1 MNDVND
7 DVDRSE
13 SDRFG
18 SDRSG
23 AERFGSDQSEDGF
36 DLFEGDSED
45 TGGRKKRKP
54 RRKVVLLAILLVVLI
69 GGGWGAYYG
78 AGVYLGIGGYGNYGG
93 DGESDVLVQVDNG
106 ATTRDIAEKL
116 QSMDVVKTVRAFLNS
131 SAGNAEV
138 ANVQPGYY
146 VMKTHMSGDAAVTR
160 LVAPTSR
167 VGNVQIKAGE
177 QLDDTK
183 NPDNSTKPGILSEI
197 AAASCVTLNGAKT
210 CVSADDMHKAAETAD
225 PAKLGLADWAV
236 PTVAKADPK
245 HRLEGLIVS
254 GVYDIRPGA
263 DAVTTLRSMLSQSA
277 AKLSTLPQ
285 TSQDTGLSP
294 YQVLTVASLIERE
307 AITSDFTKVSRVIYN
322 RLAQGIPMGDDSTI
336 NYVLDQPLLATS
348 TADRQK
354 PGAYNTYLNIGLTP
368 TPISSPSQDALTAAQ
383 KPVDGPWLFFVKCD
397 KAGNSCF
404 AVTQAEQDAN
414 AAKAQAA
421 GVF

>member
-7 DVDRSE
+7 DVDRH
-13 SDRFG
+13 
-18 SDRSG
+18 G
-23 AERFGSDQSEDGF
+23 AERYDRQVDGHDGDEL
-36 DLFEGDSED
+36 DLFESDEEAPAG
-45 TGGRKKRKP
+45 KRKP
-54 RRKVVLLAILLVVLI
+54 RRRTILLAVALVVLI
-69 GGGWGAYYG
+69 AGGWGAYYG
-78 AGVYLGIGGYGNYGG
+78 AGVLLGVGGYGNYGG
-93 DGESDVLVQVDNG
+93 DGDSDVLVQIDNG

-116 QSMDVVKTVRAFLNS
+116 QADDVVRTVRAFLNA
-131 SAGNAEV
+131 SAGNTEV

-160 LVAPTSR
+160 LVAPASR

-197 AAASCVTLNGAKT
+197 AAASCVTLNGDKK
-210 CVSADDMHKAAETAD
+210 CVSADDLHKAAETAD
-225 PAKLGLADWAV
+225 PAKLGLPDWAV

-254 GVYDIRPGA
+254 GVYDIRPGG

-294 YQVLTVASLIERE
+294 YQILTIASLIERE

-348 TADRQK
+348 TADRNR
-354 PGAYNTYLNIGLTP
+354 PGPYNTYLNVGLTP
-368 TPISSPSQDALTAAQ
+368 TPISSPSQDALDAAQ
-383 KPVDGPWLFFVKCD
+383 KPADGPWLFFVKCD

-404 AVTQAEQDAN
+404 GVTQADQNAN
-414 AAKAQAA
+414 VDKAHAA

>member
-7 DVDRSE
+7 DVERYDRE
-13 SDRFG
+13 VD
-18 SDRSG
+18 DQG
-23 AERFGSDQSEDGF
+23 ADDL
-36 DLFEGDSED
+36 DLFESGEE
-45 TGGRKKRKP
+45 TPEKKRKP
-54 RRKVVLLAILLVVLI
+54 RRRTILLAVLLVVLI

-78 AGVYLGIGGYGNYGG
+78 AGVFLGVGSYGNYGG
-93 DGESDVLVQVDNG
+93 DGDSDVLVQVDNG
-106 ATTRDIAEKL
+106 ATTRDIADKL
-116 QSMDVVKTVRAFLNS
+116 QSQDVVRTVRAFLNA
-131 SAGNAEV
+131 SAGNTDV

-146 VMKTHMSGDAAVTR
+146 VMKTHMSGEAAVTR

-197 AAASCVTLNGAKT
+197 ATASCVTLNGAKT

-225 PAKLGLADWAV
+225 PAKLGIADWAV

-254 GVYDIRPGA
+254 GVYDIRPGG

-285 TSQDTGLSP
+285 TSQDTGMSP
-294 YQVLTVASLIERE
+294 YQILTIASLIERE

-336 NYVLDQPLLATS
+336 NYVLDQPLLATP
-348 TADRQK
+348 TADRLK

-368 TPISSPSQDALTAAQ
+368 TPISSPSQDALSAAQ
-383 KPVDGPWLFFVKCD
+383 KPADGPWLFFVKCD

-404 AVTQAEQDAN
+404 GVTQADQDAN
-414 AAKAQAA
+414 IAKAHAA
-421 GVF
+421 GAF

>member
-7 DVDRSE
+7 DVDQQRSDE
-13 SDRFG
+13 FEGD
-18 SDRSG
+18 DL
-23 AERFGSDQSEDGF
+23 
-36 DLFEGDSED
+36 DLFESDEE
-45 TGGRKKRKP
+45 TRGRKKRKP

-93 DGESDVLVQVDNG
+93 DGDTDVLIQVDNG
-106 ATTRDIAEKL
+106 ATTRDIADTLES
-116 QSMDVVKTVRAFLNS
+116 QGVVRTVRAFLNA
-131 SAGNAEV
+131 SAGNTDV

-146 VMKTHMSGDAAVTR
+146 VMKTHMSGSAAVTR
-160 LVAPTSR
+160 LVAPASR

-197 AAASCVTLNGAKT
+197 ATASCVTLNGTKS
-210 CVSADDMHKAAETAD
+210 CVSADDIHKAAETAD
-225 PAKLGLADWAV
+225 PAKLGIADWAV
-236 PTVAKADPK
+236 PTVATADPK

-254 GVYDIRPGA
+254 GVYDIRPGG
-263 DAVTTLRSMLSQSA
+263 DAVSTLKSVLSQSA

-294 YQVLTVASLIERE
+294 YQILIIASLIERE

-348 TADRQK
+348 DADRAK
-354 PGAYNTYLNIGLTP
+354 PGAYNTYLNTGLMP
-368 TPISSPSQDALTAAQ
+368 TPISSPSPDAIAAAQ
-383 KPVDGPWLFFVKCD
+383 KPADGPWLFFVKCD
-397 KAGNSCF
+397 KQGNSCF
-404 AVTQAEQDAN
+404 AVTQAEQTAN
-414 AAKAQAA
+414 STKAQQA